1 MDLQAGTTIVSDL
14 CAVRLTK
21 RNADEGSWIGI
32 HISLIE
38 GPLPRDCVVLDEDLR
53 HYRPVPW
60 EWAPTGDGHE
70 ERYRWSV
77 PGYASLVRE
86 TRALVRT

>member
-1 MDLQAGTTIVSDL
+1 MNLQAGTTIVSDL

-21 RNADEGSWIGI
+21 RNDDEGSWVGI
-32 HISLIE
+32 YISLNP
-38 GPLPRDCVVLDEDLR
+38 GSAGTGKDCLVLDEDLK

-60 EWAPTGDGHE
+60 EWAPTGDGQE

-86 TRALVRT
+86 VRS